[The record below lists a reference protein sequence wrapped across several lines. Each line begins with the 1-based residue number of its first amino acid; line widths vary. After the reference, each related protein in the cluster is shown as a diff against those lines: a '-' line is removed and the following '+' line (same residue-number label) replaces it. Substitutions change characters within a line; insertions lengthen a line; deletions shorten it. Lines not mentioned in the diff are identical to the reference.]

1 MWMVHQSMFKKV
13 HNAFWEEFVLKHLH
27 LTSPVKI
34 ICDRERA
41 MSESIRGLI
50 EYYEL
55 ESKVINCETH
65 IITDIKFWLGK
76 LNSKIKDANESEES
90 TDLLLLEV
98 RNYVKD
104 IYQLFATSETYES
117 TVSEMSSNWDQKF
130 TDYFFNHLK
139 SDIFFI
145 FIRHLGF
152 SLSKQL
158 SPSLSE
164 HPLSE

>member
-1 MWMVHQSMFKKV
+1 MKV
-13 HNAFWEEFVLKHLH
+13 TN
-27 LTSPVKI
+27 
-34 ICDRERA
+34 
-41 MSESIRGLI
+41 
-50 EYYEL
+50 
-55 ESKVINCETH
+55 
-65 IITDIKFWLGK
+65 
-76 LNSKIKDANESEES
+76 
-90 TDLLLLEV
+90 LLLLEV

-164 HPLSE
+164 HPPL